1 MKNLILPLSVL
12 AMFASM
18 LLPLP
23 SGLLDILLV
32 ANLILS
38 LLLLISAL
46 YITKP
51 LKLSALPTLLLLAT
65 LFRLALNVSTT
76 RMILGSNAISKTIEA
91 FGKVVIQGNLVVGI
105 VVFLVITLVQFIV
118 IAKGSE
124 RVAEVSAR
132 FTLDAMPGKQM
143 SIDADVRAGLIDF
156 KTAKEKRE
164 ELQTESRFYGA
175 LDGAMKFVKGDAI
188 AGLII
193 TAINIVGG
201 LAVGIFIN
209 KMDIQFAL
217 TKYTLLTI
225 GDGLLAQIPA
235 FLNSLSAG
243 MIITRVSD
251 GKSSLASQ
259 IPEQLGQ
266 LKESKIIITI
276 ISFLLAILPGMPA
289 LPFLIMGFIFF
300 ISFVTS
306 AKNTQVVQNQKE
318 VTSFMPRIEPVLS
331 IVFNG
336 AYLRDLQDIN
346 LLRIRMEELKRYS
359 FEHWGLI
366 LPAPNVTVQEGI
378 DKFSIKIKGLNVN
391 VNKNFDLKDGG
402 IKFVD
407 AIKEVINNNILEL
420 IDDNQTKRLLDF
432 YESTYQDLINRIVPD
447 IISVTKLTM
456 VLKDLLKEHI
466 SIKYFDMIL
475 QGIAELDKD
484 KTDRHTLLQ
493 SVRVSL
499 KRVISLKYASSDFT
513 LKAVLLDPVIDLE
526 FMKAQKEID
535 IVSDESFHSILGF
548 LKDVNVDGAVLL
560 TSKEARYGVFE
571 FLSMQNINMPV
582 LAHEEI
588 IKDIKFDII
597 GTISKITTLKE
608 AA

>member
-65 LFRLALNVSTT
+65 LFRLSLNVSTT
-76 RMILGSNAISKTIEA
+76 RMILGSSGISKTIEA
-91 FGKVVIQGNLVVGI
+91 FGKVVIQGNLVVGV

-188 AGLII
+188 AGLVI
-193 TAINIVGG
+193 TTINIIGG
-201 LAVGIFIN
+201 FAVGIFIN
-209 KMDIQFAL
+209 NMDMQAAL
-217 TKYTLLTI
+217 QKYTLLTI

-235 FLNSLSAG
+235 FLNSLAAG

-266 LKESKIIITI
+266 LKESKVIITI

-289 LPFLIMGFIFF
+289 IPFLIMGFIFF
-300 ISFVTS
+300 FSFAMS
-306 AKNTQVVQNQKE
+306 SQKE
-318 VTSFMPRIEPVLS
+318 QIVNAKQEIKNFIPRIEPVLQ
-331 IVFNG
+331 IIFNTSF
-336 AYLRDLQDIN
+336 LRELQDIN
-346 LLRIRMEELKRYS
+346 LLRLRVEEFRRYS
-359 FEHWGLI
+359 FEKWGVI
-366 LPAPNVTVQEGI
+366 IIPPDVRTDDNIE
-378 DKFSIKIKGLNVN
+378 KFDVKIKGLKVN
-391 VNKNFDLKDGG
+391 VNKDFDMKDGG

-407 AIKEVINNNILEL
+407 ALKEVLNKNILEF
-420 IDDNQTKRLLDF
+420 IDDNETKRLLDF
-432 YESTYQDLINRIVPD
+432 YESSYQDLVNRVVPD
-447 IISVTKLTM
+447 MISVTKLTLI
-456 VLKDLLKEHI
+456 LKGLIEENI
-466 SIKYFDMIL
+466 SIKAFDMIL
-475 QGIAELDKD
+475 QGIAETDKEKLDNQ
-484 KTDRHTLLQ
+484 TLL
-493 SVRVSL
+493 SNVRVSL
-499 KRVISLKYASSDFT
+499 KRVISLKYVDEDFK
-513 LKAVLLDPVIDLE
+513 LKVILLDPVIDLE
-526 FMKAQKEID
+526 FMKAAKELE
-535 IVSDESFHSILGF
+535 IVSDESFNSITRF
-548 LKDVNVDGAVLL
+548 LSDINLDGLVLL
-560 TSKEARYGVFE
+560 TSKESRHGVHD
-571 FLSMQNINMPV
+571 FLNLQNINIPV
-582 LAHEEI
+582 ISHDEV
-588 IKDIKFDII
+588 IKDVKLDVV
-597 GTISKITTLKE
+597 GTIAKLQIRE

>member
-23 SGLLDILLV
+23 SAILDILLV

-65 LFRLALNVSTT
+65 LFRLSLNVSTT
-76 RMILGSNAISKTIEA
+76 RMILGSNAVSKTIEA

-156 KTAKEKRE
+156 KMAKEKRE

-188 AGLII
+188 AGLVI
-193 TAINIVGG
+193 TAINILGG
-201 LAVGIFIN
+201 FAVGIFIN
-209 KMDIQFAL
+209 KMDFQSAI

-235 FLNSLSAG
+235 FLNSLAAG

-251 GKSSLASQ
+251 GKTSLASQ

-276 ISFLLAILPGMPA
+276 ISFLLAILPGMPFV
-289 LPFLIMGFIFF
+289 PFLIMGCVFFLSFAVTKNNNQAISNENKILNFIP
-300 ISFVTS
+300 
-306 AKNTQVVQNQKE
+306 K
-318 VTSFMPRIEPVLS
+318 IEPVFS
-331 IVFNG
+331 IDFNSMF
-336 AYLRDLQDIN
+336 LKDLQNIN
-346 LLRIRMEELKRYS
+346 LLKLRIEEFKKYA
-359 FEHWGLI
+359 FDKWGII
-366 LPAPNVTVQEGI
+366 LMPPSIGTNDNI
-378 DKFSIKIKGLNVN
+378 DKYEVKIKGLNVN
-391 VNKNFDLKDGG
+391 VDKNFDLKDGG
-402 IKFVD
+402 IKFIDSLKVALD
-407 AIKEVINNNILEL
+407 NNILEL
-420 IDDNQTKRLLDF
+420 IDDNETKRLLDF
-432 YESTYQDLINRIVPD
+432 YEATYQDLISRVVPD
-447 IISVTKLTM
+447 IISVTKLTTI
-456 VLKDLLKEHI
+456 LRNLIQEDI

-475 QGIAELDKD
+475 QGIAEIDKD
-484 KTDRHTLLQ
+484 KFDFQYAL
-493 SVRVSL
+493 SNVRISL
-499 KRVISLKYASSDFT
+499 KRVISLKYANSDFK
-513 LKAVLLDPVIDLE
+513 LSVILLDPVIDLE
-526 FMKAQKEID
+526 FMKAAKEID
-535 IVSDESFHSILGF
+535 IVSDESYNSIIKF
-548 LKDVNVDGAVLL
+548 LKDKDLSQKVLL
-560 TSKEARYGVFE
+560 TSKDARYGVYE
-571 FLSMQNINMPV
+571 FLTLQNINIPV

-588 IKDIKFDII
+588 IKDVKFEII
-597 GTISKITTLKE
+597 GTITKLLYTE

>member
-65 LFRLALNVSTT
+65 LFRLSLNVSTT
-76 RMILGSNAISKTIEA
+76 RMILGSSGISKTIEA
-91 FGKVVIQGNLVVGI
+91 FGKVVIQGNLVVGV

-188 AGLII
+188 AGLVI
-193 TAINIVGG
+193 TTINIIGG
-201 LAVGIFIN
+201 FAVGIFIN
-209 KMDIQFAL
+209 NMDIQAAL
-217 TKYTLLTI
+217 QKYTLLTI

-243 MIITRVSD
+243 MIITRVGD

-266 LKESKIIITI
+266 LKESKVIITI
-276 ISFLLAILPGMPA
+276 ISFVLAILPGMPA

-300 ISFVTS
+300 FSFAMS
-306 AKNTQVVQNQKE
+306 NQKE
-318 VTSFMPRIEPVLS
+318 QIVNARQEIKNFVPRIEPVFQL
-331 IVFNG
+331 IFNTSF
-336 AYLRDLQDIN
+336 LRELQDIN
-346 LLRIRMEELKRYS
+346 LLRLRVEEFRRYS
-359 FEHWGLI
+359 FEKWGVI
-366 LPAPNVTVQEGI
+366 ITPPDIRTDDNIE
-378 DKFSIKIKGLNVN
+378 KFDVKIKGLKVN
-391 VNKNFDLKDGG
+391 VNKDFDMKDGG
-402 IKFVD
+402 VKFVD
-407 AIKEVINNNILEL
+407 ALKEVLNKNILEF
-420 IDDNQTKRLLDF
+420 IDDNETKRLLDF
-432 YESTYQDLINRIVPD
+432 YEGSYQDLVNRVVPD
-447 IISVTKLTM
+447 MISVTKLTLI
-456 VLKDLLKEHI
+456 LKGLIEENI
-466 SIKYFDMIL
+466 SIKAFDMIL
-475 QGIAELDKD
+475 QGIAETDKEKLDSKE
-484 KTDRHTLLQ
+484 LL
-493 SVRVSL
+493 SNVRVSL
-499 KRVISLKYASSDFT
+499 KRVISLKYVNEDFK
-513 LKAVLLDPVIDLE
+513 LKVVLLDPVIDLE
-526 FMKAQKEID
+526 FMKAAKELD
-535 IVSDESFHSILGF
+535 IVSDESFNSITRF
-548 LKDVNVDGAVLL
+548 LSDINLDGLVLL
-560 TSKEARYGVFE
+560 TSKESRHGVHD
-571 FLSMQNINMPV
+571 FLNLQNINIPV
-582 LAHEEI
+582 IAHDEV
-588 IKDIKFDII
+588 IKDIKLDVF
-597 GTISKITTLKE
+597 GTISKLQIRE